1 MNTSSGNAP
10 NQVISDFLF
19 AAIENN
25 SENIMFTETKVGITF
40 ALYGLITYALVEARD
55 IIIGTIRTIS
65 QYGPCCKYMCF
76 VFLLVTFSCML
87 VSTYYLLRT
96 IKPRHYPIL
105 GDTDI
110 SEEQKRLWSVGWN
123 KDKTGLE
130 MTYNVYYGNLVVQD
144 EIGFIKCAAYELL
157 RRNLIRILKRRYF
170 DNAMWFFGG
179 FVLSIL
185 VVGIA
190 TVIVTVWTE

>member
-1 MNTSSGNAP
+1 
-10 NQVISDFLF
+10 
-19 AAIENN
+19 
-25 SENIMFTETKVGITF
+25 
-40 ALYGLITYALVEARD
+40 
-55 IIIGTIRTIS
+55 
-65 QYGPCCKYMCF
+65 
-76 VFLLVTFSCML
+76 L